1 MMHSKERTLWVD
13 SCRFFAI
20 FVIMCTHFLAEFFP
34 GALRLWE
41 EGLSSWLLYGLTGKF
56 SVAFF
61 FVLLGYFA
69 SRSASF
75 SPGKF
80 LRYGVKRYI
89 HFAFFVFAST
99 LIYIAACYGCTWLF
113 HSPGESALRVISD
126 GLGYNIIYLL
136 RDSLLFE
143 DNYNA
148 TLWCLQQLFIASL
161 LCRAL
166 GYLPKHMG
174 AAAAVFVMAVLMIIS
189 PAYCV
194 WICAAV
200 LGYILRLVNELQL
213 KVSRGIIVVSLL
225 IALLLIKIRLPEGA
239 LQYSMQAV
247 AAGLLVFAQFNMPGV
262 QKLLSFRPF
271 PWLGGISMGLFVVHT
286 PINAVLASS
295 LFPLLGGIMPQALV
309 GIICFILSTALS
321 IFCAWILH
329 RMYSIIVK

>member
-1 MMHSKERTLWVD
+1 MLTKERTLWVD

-20 FVIMCTHFLAEFFP
+20 FVIMCTHFLAGFFP
-34 GALRLWE
+34 DTLRLWE

-75 SPGKF
+75 SPGGF
-80 LRYGVKRYI
+80 LRYSVKRYI
-89 HFAFFVFAST
+89 HFAFFVFVST
-99 LIYIAACYGCTWLF
+99 LIYIVACYGCTWLF
-113 HSPGESALRVISD
+113 HRPGDDALRVISD
-126 GLGYNIIYLL
+126 GFRYNFIYLI
-136 RDSLLFE
+136 RDSFLFE

-161 LCRAL
+161 VCRAL
-166 GYLPKHMG
+166 GYLPKKMG
-174 AAAAVFVMAVLMIIS
+174 AAAAVFVIAVLMIID

-200 LGYILRLVNELQL
+200 LGNILRLVNELRL
-213 KVSRGIIVVSLL
+213 KVSRAVIIAALL
-225 IALLLIKIRLPEGA
+225 LTLLLIKIRLPEGA

-247 AAGLLVFAQFNMPGV
+247 AAWLLIFAQFHLTGAQN
-262 QKLLSFRPF
+262 LLSSRPF
-271 PWLGGISMGLFVVHT
+271 PWLGEISMGLFVVHT

-295 LFPLLGGIMPQALV
+295 LFPLLVGMMPQTVV

-321 IFCAWILH
+321 IVCAWILH
-329 RMYSIIVK
+329 KMYRFIAK